1 MDFGDPAL
9 WVSVGFILLVVAAF
23 KPGKKAVLGALDG
36 RTERIRH
43 NLDEAAN
50 LREEA
55 QQLLSENQRKQ
66 RGAIEETEGMIAQA
80 RAEASRLAKEGAE
93 KLSET
98 LKRREQLASEKIKQ
112 AEADALRE
120 VRLLSV
126 EIAMTATRTLIAE
139 RMDDKRSESLINDA
153 ISNLS
158 QKLN

>member
-1 MDFGDPAL
+1 MDFSDPAL

-23 KPGKKAVLGALDG
+23 KPGKKAILGALDG

-80 RAEASRLAKEGAE
+80 RAEAGRLAKEGAE

-126 EIAMTATRTLIAE
+126 EIAMTATRALIAE

-153 ISNLS
+153 ISNIS

>member
-1 MDFGDPAL
+1 
-9 WVSVGFILLVVAAF
+9 
-23 KPGKKAVLGALDG
+23 
-36 RTERIRH
+36 
-43 NLDEAAN
+43 
-50 LREEA
+50 
-55 QQLLSENQRKQ
+55 
-66 RGAIEETEGMIAQA
+66 MIAQA

-126 EIAMTATRTLIAE
+126 EIAMTATRALIAKG
-139 RMDDKRSESLINDA
+139 MDDKHSESLINDA